1 MCDFC
6 SKEVAEIM
14 EDFLKKFIPVKEYK
28 FSMCFRCQLFYLYF
42 YLTAYCICFSVF
54 DFSLPAFHLSPA
66 N

>member
-28 FSMCFRCQLFYLYF
+28 FSMCFRCQLFYLLF
-42 YLTAYCICFSVF
+42 LPNSILYLFLCIRF
-54 DFSLPAFHLSPA
+54 LSPCLPPQPCK
-66 N
+66 